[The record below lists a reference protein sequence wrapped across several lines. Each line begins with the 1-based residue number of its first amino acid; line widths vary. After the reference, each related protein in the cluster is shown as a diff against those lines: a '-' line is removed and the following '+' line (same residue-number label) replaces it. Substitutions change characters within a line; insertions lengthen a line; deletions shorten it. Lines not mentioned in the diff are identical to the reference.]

1 MTLVPREKKHS
12 KSAVVRICDW
22 PERERPRERLLRDGA
37 ESLSDAQLLAIV
49 LRVGRPE
56 ASAVQVAMDLLSRT
70 DGLQGI
76 ARIGVEALC
85 RVSGIGPAKAAQ
97 LKAAVE
103 IGKRALAQPL
113 STGHPI
119 RSSGDV
125 FQAYASRLRDLR
137 HETFRLLLLDA
148 KHALI
153 RETTISEGTL
163 TASLVHPREV
173 FSIAVR
179 ESAAAVICVH
189 NHPSGDPTPSP
200 EDRVLTRRL
209 QEVGEVLGIP
219 VLDHVVIGDGRYV
232 SFADRGWMEE
242 RTVAM

>member
-1 MTLVPREKKHS
+1 MSGVGKFKTTVL
-12 KSAVVRICDW
+12 RICEW

-37 ESLSDAQLLAIV
+37 DSLTDAQLLAIV
-49 LRVGRPE
+49 LRVGRRQ
-56 ASAVQVAMDLLSRT
+56 ASAVEVALDLLSRT

-76 ARIGVEALC
+76 SRMGADALC
-85 RVSGIGPAKAAQ
+85 RIPGIGPAKTAQ
-97 LKAAVE
+97 LKAAIE
-103 IGKRALAQPL
+103 LGKRALAQPL
-113 STGHPI
+113 STGQPI

-125 FQAYASRLRDLR
+125 FHAYASQLRDLR

-153 RETTISEGTL
+153 RETVISEGTL

-173 FSIAVR
+173 FSVAVR

-189 NHPSGDPTPSP
+189 NHPSGDPTPSA
-200 EDRVLTRRL
+200 EDRTLTRRL
-209 QEVGEVLGIP
+209 QDAGEVLGIP